1 MPEAT
6 VASFRNL
13 WFHSGDRG
21 YFDKEGFLHFADRKK
36 EAIRRKGEN
45 ISSFEVEKVL
55 NAHPA
60 VLESAVIPVK
70 SPMTE
75 DEVKAVIVL
84 REGAKLA
91 YEELIHSCEDRMAFF
106 AVPRYISPG

>member
-1 MPEAT
+1 M
-6 VASFRNL
+6 
-13 WFHSGDRG
+13 
-21 YFDKEGFLHFADRKK
+21 
-36 EAIRRKGEN
+36 
-45 ISSFEVEKVL
+45 L

-60 VLESAVIPVK
+60 VLESAVIPIK

-91 YEELIHSCEDRMAFF
+91 YEELIHYCEDRMAFF
-106 AVPRYISPG
+106 AVPRYIEFKDILPKTPTQRIEKYKLIQEGVNEKTWDREKAGVKIKR